1 MWDRERSSRSRPQRA
16 HASPAEISDS
26 VRGLRMNNTP
36 NDQTNGIATLLGQSE
51 LRSAPFNW
59 NSLAIERRIIKAGEK
74 PRQPTNDYSL
84 LLWEK
89 VPAVG
94 EIEVKQ
100 GTFEPYTKMP
110 GTITTLAP
118 GFRPAAR
125 SAMDQPL
132 IVCSLRVRFLHELEL
147 ELDQRPTGPF
157 QSLKG
162 TNDSGLR
169 RLMLQLTREAGDLAE
184 KSVLK
189 TESLFVELG
198 TRLLFVA
205 RSMPQRNPNSKPDI
219 PRPVLRRVLDRMH
232 AQLDTKLSLS
242 TLAAESGYSRAQ
254 FIRMFKATM
263 GVAPHSHLVELRL
276 RRAQELIASRNLSLL
291 DIALECGFQNHAHFS
306 TAFARRF
313 GTTPSLYRKSLI
325 ASYF

>member
-1 MWDRERSSRSRPQRA
+1 MDN
-16 HASPAEISDS
+16 I
-26 VRGLRMNNTP
+26 P

-51 LRSAPFNW
+51 LSSPSLNW

-74 PRQPTNDYSL
+74 PRQPTNDHSL

-100 GTFEPYTKMP
+100 GKFEPYAKMP
-110 GTITTLAP
+110 GTITTLTP
-118 GFRPAAR
+118 GYRAAAR
-125 SAMDQPL
+125 SEKDQPL
-132 IVCSLRVRFLHELEL
+132 IVCSLQVRFLHELEL
-147 ELDQRPTGPF
+147 ELDRRPIGPF
-157 QSLKG
+157 QPLKG
-162 TNDSGLR
+162 TNDSDLR
-169 RLMLQLTREAGDLAE
+169 RLMLQLMREAGDLAE
-184 KSVLK
+184 KSALK

-205 RSMPQRNPNSKPDI
+205 RSMPQRNPDSKPDI
-219 PRPVLRRVLDRMH
+219 PRPVLRRVLDRMQ

-254 FIRMFKATM
+254 FMRMFKAAM

-276 RRAQELIASRNLSLL
+276 RRAQELMASHNSSIL
-291 DIALECGFQNHAHFS
+291 DVALECGFQNHAHFS

-325 ASYF
+325 ASYS